1 MQAAV
6 VHSPALELLRAF
18 GDRPRLAKRGDTLIR
33 LGETGVDIL
42 LMASGWACREHV
54 RPNGNQAVLDLYL
67 PGDLVGLDN
76 LVDDEAAESIMA
88 LTAAVYYTLSRD
100 AFEFLLLCS
109 PSVGLHV
116 IKKAVEERRR
126 GDEQRLE
133 LAGLNAIQRTAAF
146 LLHMCERLQQHGLCT
161 ERQDRTK
168 FTLPLTQQRLAEH
181 LGLHPIHLNRTL
193 RILRESAIANLG
205 GGEVTIH
212 SLIRLRH
219 MAGYLPPQACQ
230 PTAPSVCVLPADRP
244 RPGPVRSAATSVRD
258 PAARSTSSPHPPG
271 RGSPRA

>member
-6 VHSPALELLRAF
+6 IHSPALELLRAF
-18 GDRPRLAKRGDTLIR
+18 GDRPRLAKRGDRLIR
-33 LGETGVDIL
+33 LGETQVDIFL
-42 LMASGWACREHV
+42 LASGWACREHL
-54 RPNGNQAVLDLYL
+54 RPNGDQAVLDLYL

-76 LVDDEAAESIMA
+76 LVDDEAAESIIA
-88 LTAAVYYTLSRD
+88 LTAAVYYTLSRN

-133 LAGLNAIQRTAAF
+133 LAGLNAIERTAAF
-146 LLHMCERLQQHGLCT
+146 LLHMCERLQRHGLCT
-161 ERQDRTK
+161 ETQDQSK
-168 FTLPLTQQRLAEH
+168 FTLPLTQQRLAEY

-193 RILRESAIANLG
+193 RILRESAIANFSSG
-205 GGEVTIH
+205 QVTID

-219 MAGYLPPQACQ
+219 MAGYHPRQPDQSIAHSAC
-230 PTAPSVCVLPADRP
+230 VFPADRS
-244 RPGPVRSAATSVRD
+244 RPGPVRSGATAVC
-258 PAARSTSSPHPPG
+258 PPGAHSTSSPHPPG
-271 RGSPRA
+271 RGSPSA